1 MDLERQ
7 NSLIYAVHCGL
18 SESIQTKAQA
28 GHFGRDKCFAT
39 LTQCYNF
46 PMIQDRIQMLIKYG
60 KPCQLQNTYK
70 LEKCGQQLQPI
81 KIEPRGWAQIGV
93 DLIGPLPLSR
103 NNNRYICTVV
113 DYFMKYIETK
123 PLPNKTG
130 LLVGQYL
137 FKLMCRY
144 GVMDITI
151 TDQGK
156 IELF

>member
-1 MDLERQ
+1 MLCNVDTTLQLPHDARQ
-7 NSLIYAVHCGL
+7 D
-18 SESIQTKAQA
+18 T
-28 GHFGRDKCFAT
+28 
-39 LTQCYNF
+39 
-46 PMIQDRIQMLIKYG
+46 MLIKYCE
-60 KPCQLQNTYK
+60 PCQLQNMHK
-70 LEKCGQQLQPI
+70 LEKCSHQLQPI
-81 KIEPRGWAQIGV
+81 KIKPRGWVQIGV
-93 DLIGPLPLSR
+93 NLIEPLQPSR

-113 DYFMKYIETK
+113 DYFMKYIEGK

-137 FKLMCRY
+137 FELMCRY

>member
-1 MDLERQ
+1 
-7 NSLIYAVHCGL
+7 
-18 SESIQTKAQA
+18 
-28 GHFGRDKCFAT
+28 
-39 LTQCYNF
+39 
-46 PMIQDRIQMLIKYG
+46 MLIKYCE
-60 KPCQLQNTYK
+60 PCQLQNMH
-70 LEKCGQQLQPI
+70 KCGHQLQPI
-81 KIEPRGWAQIGV
+81 KIEPKGWAQIGV
-93 DLIGPLPLSR
+93 NLIGPLQPSK

-113 DYFMKYIETK
+113 DYFMKYVEAK